1 MCKQIQI
8 LQIHIDSSSLA
19 EDKIAKKYLY
29 NIESIYVIYI
39 FETLNA
45 YKVKVDKLPNINKTK
60 K

>member
-29 NIESIYVIYI
+29 NIESIYVIYK
-39 FETLNA
+39 FFNLLDL
-45 YKVKVDKLPNINKTK
+45 KPLMLLR
-60 K
+60 